1 MVAARRII
9 PKKLLIALM
18 VAAILLVIARAL
30 LPLGVEYYVDRQLAR
45 ADAYTGAVEDV
56 DISLIRG
63 QYALDGL
70 HVEKRENP
78 LPEPFLRVPRV
89 ELGLDWSAILAGEW
103 VGDLHATRPVIAFV
117 DGPSPEQSQDGLGT
131 DWAER
136 LDRLLP
142 FRLNSLSVKDGA
154 LALYKTGEDGTS
166 NLLGRLHA
174 IDVEAQNFTNIRE
187 EGEEVFG
194 TVAITAT
201 VQDEG
206 LLRVSAEIDPLSD
219 PPEMSV
225 DAQLTELPLPELNPL
240 LEAYANLDAEAGR
253 VEIFVEFASA
263 DGRFE
268 GYVKPLIRDA
278 EILNLDTDG
287 SFFGTLWEG
296 VVEFA
301 KNILENDETDRL
313 GAQVPLEGELT
324 AVDAELIPAV
334 FSILRNAF
342 IEALSVGL
350 GRTIGLG
357 DLRDEDND
365 GKEADEDG

>member
-1 MVAARRII
+1 MVAARRIV
-9 PKKLLIALM
+9 PKNLLIALLV
-18 VAAILLVIARAL
+18 VAALLVIARAL
-30 LPLGVEYYVDRQLAR
+30 LPLLLEHYVNRQLAQ
-45 ADAYTGAVEDV
+45 ADAYTGAVDDV
-56 DISLIRG
+56 DISLVRG
-63 QYALDGL
+63 QYALDDL
-70 HVEKRENP
+70 HVEKRDNP
-78 LPEPFLRVPRV
+78 LPEPFLRVPRL
-89 ELGLDWSAILAGEW
+89 ELGLDWSAVLAGEW
-103 VGDLHATRPVIAFV
+103 VGDVHVTRPVIAFV
-117 DGPSPEQSQDGLGT
+117 DGPSPEQSQDGLGA

-142 FRLNSLSVKDGA
+142 FRLNSLTVEDGT
-154 LALYKTGEDGTS
+154 LALYKTEEDGSTHR
-166 NLLGRLHA
+166 LGQLHA

-187 EGEEVFG
+187 SDEEVFG
-194 TVAITAT
+194 TVAITGT
-201 VQDEG
+201 VQGEG
-206 LLRVSAEIDPLSD
+206 LLRVFAEIDPLSD

-253 VEIFVEFASA
+253 VEIFTEFASA

-278 EILNLDTDG
+278 EILNLDEDG

-296 VVEFA
+296 VVELA
-301 KNILENDETDRL
+301 KNILENDETDRV
-313 GAQVPLEGELT
+313 GAEVPLEGELT

-334 FSILRNAF
+334 FSILQNAF

-357 DLRDEDND
+357 DVREEDADDET
-365 GKEADEDG
+365 GEDG

>member
-9 PKKLLIALM
+9 PPKLLIALL
-18 VAAILLVIARAL
+18 VAAALLLVARAL
-30 LPLGVEYYVDRQLAR
+30 LPLVVEYYVDRQLAQSE
-45 ADAYTGAVEDV
+45 AYTGAVDDV
-56 DISLIRG
+56 DVSLIRG

-70 HVEKRENP
+70 RVEKRDNP
-78 LPEPFLRVPRV
+78 LPEPFLMVPRL

-103 VGDLHATRPVIAFV
+103 VGDVYAAGPVIAFV
-117 DGPSPEQSQDGLGT
+117 DGPSPDQSQQGLGT
-131 DWAER
+131 DWTER

-142 FRLNSLSVKDGA
+142 FRLNSLTIEDGT
-154 LALYKTGEDGTS
+154 LALYKTAEDGSTQR
-166 NLLGRLHA
+166 LGQLHA
-174 IDVEAQNFTNIRE
+174 IDVEAENFTNIRE
-187 EGEEVFG
+187 SAEEVFG

-201 VQDEG
+201 VQDQG
-206 LLRVSAEIDPLSD
+206 LLRVFAEIDPLSD

-240 LEAYANLDAEAGR
+240 LEAYANLDAEAGG

-278 EILNLDTDG
+278 EILNLDEDG
-287 SFFGTLWEG
+287 SFFGTLWQG
-296 VVEFA
+296 VVELA
-301 KNILENDETDRL
+301 KNVLENDETDRV
-313 GAQVPLEGELT
+313 GAEVPLEGELT

-357 DLRDEDND
+357 DVSE
-365 GKEADEDG
+365 EDGEQATGEDG

>member
-1 MVAARRII
+1 
-9 PKKLLIALM
+9 
-18 VAAILLVIARAL
+18 
-30 LPLGVEYYVDRQLAR
+30 
-45 ADAYTGAVEDV
+45 V
-56 DISLIRG
+56 DISLIAG

-70 HVEKRENP
+70 HVEKRDNP

-103 VGDLHATRPVIAFV
+103 VGDVLATRPVIAFV
-117 DGPSPEQSQDGLGT
+117 DGPSPEQSQDGLGM

-142 FRLNSLSVKDGA
+142 FRLNSLTIEDGE
-154 LALYKTGEDGTS
+154 LALYKTEEDGST
-166 NLLGRLHA
+166 NLLGQLHA
-174 IDVEAQNFTNIRE
+174 IDVKAENFTNIRE
-187 EGEEVFG
+187 SAQEVFG

-206 LLRVSAEIDPLSD
+206 LLRVFAEIDPLSD

-225 DAQLTELPLPELNPL
+225 DAQLTQLPLPELNPL
-240 LEAYANLDAEAGR
+240 LEAYANLDAEAGG

-278 EILNLDTDG
+278 EILSLDEDG
-287 SFFGTLWEG
+287 SFFGTLWES
-296 VVEFA
+296 VVELA
-301 KNILENDETDRL
+301 KNVLENDETDRV
-313 GAQVPLEGELT
+313 GAEIPLEGELT

-334 FSILRNAF
+334 FSILQNAF

-357 DLRDEDND
+357 DVLEKN
-365 GKEADEDG
+365 GEEKAGEDG

>member
-1 MVAARRII
+1 MLAVRRII
-9 PKKLLIALM
+9 PRKLLIALL
-18 VAAILLVIARAL
+18 VAAALLLIARAV
-30 LPLGVEYYVDRQLAR
+30 LPLIVEHYVNRELAQ

-63 QYALDGL
+63 QYALESL
-70 HVEKRENP
+70 RVEKRNSP
-78 LPEPFLRVPRV
+78 LPEPFLSVPLL

-103 VGDLHATRPVIAFV
+103 VGDVHATRPFIAFV
-117 DGPSPEQSQDGLGT
+117 DGATPEQSQQGLGT
-131 DWAER
+131 DWPER

-142 FRLNSLSVKDGA
+142 FRLNSLTVEDGT
-154 LALYKTGEDGTS
+154 LALYKTDEDGSTRR
-166 NLLGRLHA
+166 LGQLHA
-174 IDVEAQNFTNIRE
+174 IDIEAQNFTNIRE
-187 EGEEVFG
+187 SAEEVFG

-201 VQDEG
+201 VQDRG
-206 LLRVSAEIDPLSD
+206 LLRVFAEIDPLSD

-225 DAQLTELPLPELNPL
+225 DAQLTNLPLPELNPL
-240 LEAYANLDAEAGR
+240 LEAYANLDAEAGN
-253 VEIFVEFASA
+253 VEIFTEFASA

-287 SFFGTLWEG
+287 SFFGTLWQG

-301 KNILENDETDRL
+301 KNILENDETDRV
-313 GAQVPLEGELT
+313 GAEVPLEGELT

-350 GRTIGLG
+350 GRTIGLANV
-357 DLRDEDND
+357 RE
-365 GKEADEDG
+365 EDGEEEDGGEP

>member
-9 PKKLLIALM
+9 PRKLLIALL
-18 VAAILLVIARAL
+18 VAAALLVIARAL
-30 LPLGVEYYVDRQLAR
+30 LPLLVEYYVDRQLAR
-45 ADAYTGAVEDV
+45 ADAYTGAVDDV

-63 QYALDGL
+63 QYALDDL

-78 LPEPFLRVPRV
+78 LPEPFMRVSRL

-103 VGDLHATRPVIAFV
+103 VGDVHAARPVIAFI
-117 DGPSPEQSQDGLGT
+117 DGPSPEQSQDGLGM

-136 LDRLLP
+136 LDQLLP
-142 FRLNSLSVKDGA
+142 FRLNNLTVEDGA
-154 LALYKTGEDGTS
+154 LVLYKTEVDGSTD
-166 NLLGRLHA
+166 LLGRVHA
-174 IDVEAQNFTNIRE
+174 IDVKAENFTNIRE
-187 EGEEVFG
+187 SGEEVCG
-194 TVAITAT
+194 TVVITAT

-206 LLRVSAEIDPLSD
+206 LLRVFAEIDPLSE

-301 KNILENDETDRL
+301 KNILENDETDRV
-313 GAQVPLEGELT
+313 GAEVPLTGELT
-324 AVDAELIPAV
+324 AVDAKLIPAV

-350 GRTIGLG
+350 GRTIGLQ
-357 DLRDEDND
+357 DVRE
-365 GKEADEDG
+365 EDGDKEGGEDG